1 MADRKLD
8 HRQRYLQIAFN
19 YDLAMAYSVIPRLPR
34 NERILIEAGT
44 PFIKREGMR
53 GVRAIRGIWPGH
65 LVADIKTSDG
75 AAAEVDMVREAGADA
90 ITVLGNAPTETLDL
104 FAKQCDE
111 RGLISMVDLLG
122 VGDPLAVLRP
132 LRHVPDVVVL
142 HKGRDEEKTRGKVIE
157 YRHVNRIR
165 SKYDVS
171 IAAAGGVDLDQ
182 ARSAIFNGANIVVVN
197 LVNPGDPWQGISTSE
212 DIGAMARKFLE
223 TIE

>member
-1 MADRKLD
+1 MAQPKLD
-8 HRQRYLQIAFN
+8 HRARYLQIAFN
-19 YDLAMAYSVIPRLPR
+19 YDLQMAISVIPRLPR
-34 NERILIEAGT
+34 SERILIEAGT

-53 GVRAIRGIWPGH
+53 GVRTLRSLWPGH
-65 LVADIKTSDG
+65 IIADIKTSDG
-75 AAAEVDMVREAGADA
+75 AVGEVDMVRQAGADG

-104 FAKQCDE
+104 FVQHCDSH
-111 RGLISMVDLLG
+111 GLISMVDLLG
-122 VGDPLAVLRP
+122 VADPLDVLRP
-132 LRHVPDVVVL
+132 IRHVPDVLVL
-142 HKGRDEEKTRGKVIE
+142 HKGRDEENTRGKNIE

-171 IAAAGGVDLDQ
+171 IAAAGGVDLNQ

-212 DIGAMARKFLE
+212 DIGGIARKFLE

>member
-1 MADRKLD
+1 MTERKLD

-19 YDLAMAYSVIPRLPR
+19 YDLGMALSVIPKLPR
-34 NERILIEAGT
+34 SERILIEAGT

-53 GVRAIRGIWPGH
+53 GVRSLRGLWPGH
-65 LVADIKTSDG
+65 LIADIKTSDG
-75 AAAEVDMVREAGADA
+75 AAGEVQMVRDAGADG

-104 FAKQCDE
+104 FVRECD
-111 RGLISMVDLLG
+111 GLNLISFVDLLG
-122 VGDPLAVLRP
+122 VGDPLDVLRP
-132 LRHVPDVVVL
+132 MRTAPDVLVL
-142 HKGRDEEKTRGKVIE
+142 HKGRDEETTRGKVIE

-197 LVNPGDPWQGISTSE
+197 LVRPGDPWQGISTNE